1 MATDRKNNFPWI
13 PLVILIV
20 GIIAF
25 WVVPAIEGERTVKVE
40 KAKPVTK

>member
-1 MATDRKNNFPWI
+1 MATERKNSFPWI

-25 WVVPAIEGERTVKVE
+25 WVVPALEGEREVTVE
-40 KAKPVTK
+40 KAKPVSK